1 MDGQHYNEPA
11 SMATTIKVVKLLLR
25 AGANLDL
32 QDKVR
37 SLSCETRSYTKNI
50 WYLLISFVAVQIDTF
65 QDPTG

>member
-37 SLSCETRSYTKNI
+37 MGVYPVKLGATLR
-50 WYLLISFVAVQIDTF
+50 ISDIY
-65 QDPTG
+65 